1 MPEEWVY
8 GGLDKNMVHSHVR
21 FCLDMKV
28 IMAFCKNCISGKK
41 IFCQKTSG
49 PIRML
54 DSLSYNISQK
64 SRSIKLNFF
73 MWLDIH
79 KNSKFTQPFQV
90 GVFRHA
96 WTYPNWCQML
106 GQLDLKNDLSHK
118 YDFLCVV
125 RDA

>member
-1 MPEEWVY
+1 MPEEWAY
-8 GGLDKNMVHSHVR
+8 GCLDKNMVHSHVR
-21 FCLDMKV
+21 FCLAMEV

-41 IFCQKTSG
+41 NFCQKTSG

-64 SRSIKLNFF
+64 SRGIKLNFF

-79 KNSKFTQPFQV
+79 KNSKFTLPFQV

-96 WTYPNWCQML
+96 WTCPNWCQML

-118 YDFLCVV
+118 YFLCVV
-125 RDA
+125 GDA